1 MSGLEE
7 SILIVRQVLI
17 AERGMREVVFKNNMI
32 KREEKVK
39 EIDKALI
46 NVGKIERA
54 LMESGQIAKRE
65 G

>member
-1 MSGLEE
+1 
-7 SILIVRQVLI
+7 
-17 AERGMREVVFKNNMI
+17 MREVVFKNNMI